1 VRRARQLELERQ
13 ARQQEA
19 ARGGGYMY
27 GGSHEADRG
36 GVLPALGGT
45 ALRIAASASKSLP
58 GLLSPS
64 PRCADVRA
72 VAPSRSLLPP
82 ALSKPAKSFL
92 PAALGSKLGSLGKR
106 GK

>member
-1 VRRARQLELERQ
+1 
-13 ARQQEA
+13 
-19 ARGGGYMY
+19 MHMH
-27 GGSHEADRG
+27 GGSHEAERG

-64 PRCADVRA
+64 PRCAEVR
-72 VAPSRSLLPP
+72 VEGSSRSLLPP
-82 ALSKPAKSFL
+82 ALSKPVKSFL

-106 GK
+106 SK